1 VGVAVYPGS
10 FDPVTNG
17 HLDLIERGARVFDR
31 LVVAVA
37 TNYEKRTLFTKAE
50 RVAMLR
56 AHTAHLDNVEVDSF
70 KGLVVDYV
78 RGLGARV
85 ILRGIRTVSDFEY
98 EFQMALTNRS
108 FADIE
113 TVFAMPS
120 QEYAYLSARLIK
132 EVAALGGD
140 VSHLVPPDVAKA
152 LTERLRQRPD
162 SAGAPMPD

>member
-1 VGVAVYPGS
+1 VGIGVYPGS

-31 LVVAVA
+31 LIVAVA

-50 RVAMLR
+50 RVEMLR
-56 AHTAHLDNVEVDSF
+56 THTAHLDNVEVDSF

-98 EFQMALTNRS
+98 EFQMALTNRDLAPEFESVFFMTEKRFS
-108 FADIE
+108 F
-113 TVFAMPS
+113 FASSMV
-120 QEYAYLSARLIK
+120 K
-132 EVAALGGD
+132 EVCAYGGD
-140 VSHLVPPDVAKA
+140 VSTFVPASVERA
-152 LTERLRQRPD
+152 LLEKLQP
-162 SAGAPMPD
+162 GG